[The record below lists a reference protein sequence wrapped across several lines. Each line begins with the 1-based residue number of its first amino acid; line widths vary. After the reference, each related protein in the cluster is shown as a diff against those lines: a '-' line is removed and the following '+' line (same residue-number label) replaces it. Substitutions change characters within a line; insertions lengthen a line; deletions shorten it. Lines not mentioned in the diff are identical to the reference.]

1 MIFSSMYFI
10 NYECGFFFFFFF
22 FVDLLFWYVS
32 FCCMD
37 FNGQVL
43 VEIEFMHSIQE

>member
-1 MIFSSMYFI
+1 MIFTSMYFI
-10 NYECGFFFFFFF
+10 NYECGFFFFL
-22 FVDLLFWYVS
+22 DLLFWYVN